1 MRALAVA
8 TLKRSPVAPELP
20 TIDEAGVPGYEITAW
35 GGYSFPARTPRGLV
49 LRLNAEINKAL
60 SSPSVSKSIA
70 DRGST
75 AIGGTPEQFAEHL
88 RRETEKWG
96 KVIKAAG
103 IKPQ

>member
-1 MRALAVA
+1 MGRLRVAGTLRAV
-8 TLKRSPVAPELP
+8 
-20 TIDEAGVPGYEITAW
+20 
-35 GGYSFPARTPRGLV
+35 V

-75 AIGGTPEQFAEHL
+75 PIGGTPEQIAEHL
-88 RRETEKWG
+88 RKETEKWG
-96 KVIKAAG
+96 KVIRAAG